1 MCKLYQVSTQE
12 PVRFK
17 NLKYTYKCLVLFHTV
32 VWKLINPKVK
42 TVLKAALKWLMFIQM
57 YKSNGHIKN
66 KHLHSSN
73 KQ

>member
-12 PVRFK
+12 PVRFE
-17 NLKYTYKCLVLFHTV
+17 NLKYTYKCSVLFHTV
-32 VWKLINPKVK
+32 VWELINPKMK
-42 TVLKAALKWLMFIQM
+42 TVLKAALKWLQM
-57 YKSNGHIKN
+57 YESNGCINN

>member
-1 MCKLYQVSTQE
+1 MCKLSTQE
-12 PVRFK
+12 PVRFE

-32 VWKLINPKVK
+32 VWKLINPKMK
-42 TVLKAALKWLMFIQM
+42 TVLKAALKWLIFIKM
-57 YKSNGHIKN
+57 YESNGLINN